1 MEGISS
7 YPVEFSQ
14 AEEDFLKSNVLM
26 FVSSVSSAG
35 YPRVIPMRLVNSPTA
50 LYFVITDTKKNPHKV
65 ANLSNSNKV
74 AAIVHEMG
82 RTPRGIHVQGIAVI
96 LDPDVAGDEYAI
108 IKALFEGRHD
118 YYKANNISSNDS
130 LVKLE
135 VKYKKSWGV

>member
-1 MEGISS
+1 
-7 YPVEFSQ
+7 VEFS
-14 AEEDFLKSNVLM
+14 EGETNFLKSNVLM
-26 FVSSVSSAG
+26 FVSSISSAG
-35 YPRVIPMRLVNSPTA
+35 YPRVIPMRLVDSPTA
-50 LYFVITDTKKNPHKV
+50 LYFVITNTKKNPHKV

-96 LDPDVAGDEYAI
+96 LDPDATGNEYAM
-108 IKALFEGRHD
+108 IKALFEERHD
-118 YYKANNISSNDS
+118 YYRANNISSNDS